1 MGDAP
6 HGPLVF
12 GVEDDGG
19 GGGGPCI
26 GAIPLTYGNNT
37 VSATTATR
45 YLSPSGE
52 MSGTTA
58 QTDPIGY
65 TMQATGAVTRFQI
78 RHRVGAGNGATID
91 YEAMLLVG
99 GVPTSFPAPLI
110 ISVPSTFVGIASITP
125 PAGQVIVDGDQV
137 IVEIRKALAT
147 GSSPIDVQA
156 FLQIEDEC
164 GGGGGGSAC
173 CNPVALSGTMVQQF
187 AFTITAG
194 DVATLDLDAG
204 TCGADEPVT
213 AVIRDSIH
221 FGPQGVAPIPT
232 SPIVVGPNIFRV
244 AIDGTLA
251 TDGFYIL
258 ELTNACGCCWI
269 HPIEIVS
276 G

>member
-1 MGDAP
+1 M
-6 HGPLVF
+6 VF
-12 GVEDDGG
+12 GLDDDGGG

-26 GAIPLTYGNNT
+26 GAIPLTFGNNT
-37 VSATTATR
+37 VSATTTTR
-45 YLSPSGE
+45 YLSTAGE

-58 QTDPIGY
+58 QTDPIPY
-65 TMQATGAVTRFQI
+65 RMQAAGAVERFQI
-78 RHRVGAGNGATID
+78 RVRVGAGNGGTID

-110 ISVPSTFVGIASITP
+110 ISLPSTFVGIAAITP
-125 PAGQVIVDGDQV
+125 PAGQVIADGDEI
-137 IVEIRKALAT
+137 IVEVRKALAVGT
-147 GSSPIDVQA
+147 SPTDVQA
-156 FLQIEDEC
+156 FLQIQDEC
-164 GGGGGGSAC
+164 SGGGGGGTC

-194 DVATLDLDAG
+194 DASTLDLDAG
-204 TCGADEPVT
+204 TCGMDEPIT

-221 FGPQGVAPIPT
+221 FGPQGVAPIPGLVT
-232 SPIVVGPNIFRV
+232 VGPNIIRV